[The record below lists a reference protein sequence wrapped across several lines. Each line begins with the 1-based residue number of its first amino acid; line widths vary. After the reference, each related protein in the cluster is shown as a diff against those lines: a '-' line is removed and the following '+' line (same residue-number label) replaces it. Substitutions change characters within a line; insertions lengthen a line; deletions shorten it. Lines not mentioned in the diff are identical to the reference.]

1 MLFLLLLILTLF
13 LQIYTRNSATSWIS
27 RDELVV
33 LVSFLA
39 DSKFTVKVDSS
50 FQLYIDFFFQ
60 LYTFVFI
67 HLTKA
72 LQGLV
77 ILWQLDQFLN
87 EEDCALKYSWYEIW
101 SFHFWKQIFNLY
113 VYQDSVCVCFQFP
126 ADIEVVL
133 CINGYSA
140 LFLW

>member
-13 LQIYTRNSATSWIS
+13 LQIYTRNSATSWVS
-27 RDELVV
+27 SNELVV
-33 LVSFLA
+33 LVSFLP
-39 DSKFTVKVDSS
+39 DSKFTVKFDSS

-67 HLTKA
+67 DLTKA

-87 EEDCALKYSWYEIW
+87 EKDCALKYSWYEVRSI
-101 SFHFWKQIFNLY
+101 HFWKQIFNLY
-113 VYQDSVCVCFQFP
+113 VYQDSVYVCFQFP

-133 CINGYSA
+133 CIIGYSA
-140 LFLW
+140 LSLW